1 MILHTNVAA
10 VKRKKGRGARSN
22 KKAKREDVI
31 QSVPLAITKSK
42 VVTGDAKTPKANRG
56 TKKPPNMHP
65 VREWDGLVP
74 LEKLLSTLTQSSS
87 PIFFFFGMSPTMIL
101 FLCRF
106 LFFFESQNELLQG
119 CSVHTRAL
127 PCFNWRVRRFLRTGH
142 LRDDPELSPT
152 TPR

>member
-87 PIFFFFGMSPTMIL
+87 PIFFFFWYVPYDDPFSL
-101 FLCRF
+101 SFS
-106 LFFFESQNELLQG
+106 FFFLKVKMNFCRVALYIQG
-119 CSVHTRAL
+119 HFHVSIGGCVGS
-127 PCFNWRVRRFLRTGH
+127 
-142 LRDDPELSPT
+142 
-152 TPR
+152 